1 MKNRVF
7 ILFQILRIPEKAR
20 SNASIVSATTSAP
33 DQGVLENYS
42 RIVSRPFTEHYP
54 EAYSGIWAGVLDSKR
69 LSEKMMVIPSFL
81 YSVFIALIGWE
92 KKKWHEELEDPADR
106 RKGQERQ

>member
-1 MKNRVF
+1 M
-7 ILFQILRIPEKAR
+7 
-20 SNASIVSATTSAP
+20 
-33 DQGVLENYS
+33 LENYS

-54 EAYSGIWAGVLDSKR
+54 EAYSGIWAGVLDSRR